1 MTMKFVQEY
10 IEAKEKEN
18 NEFIRYTFYELRVKN
33 NLSQEDTEEFLDVN
47 KDYFEN
53 KGYSVYF
60 TADKYK
66 YKNMDMTVQDNELF
80 IAIKD

>member
-1 MTMKFVQEY
+1 MTIEFVTKY
-10 IEAKEKEN
+10 IETKEKEN

-33 NLSQEDTEEFLDVN
+33 NLSKEDAEEFLDVN

-53 KGYSVYF
+53 KGYRVY
-60 TADKYK
+60 TTGDKYI
-66 YKNMDMTVQDNELF
+66 YKNMNMTVQDNELF